1 MLLLLTP
8 VIYFVSFLPDF
19 IDYYPS
25 YKRAGGAQF
34 AAYYNMSEAFSKII
48 FEIFYTSD
56 FVYTELFFRGF
67 LIIGFTKLLGKNA
80 IIPMAAAYA
89 VLHFGKPLGETIG
102 SVFGGYI
109 LGIIALYSRNIWG
122 GVFIHGG
129 VALLME
135 IFAFWQLK

>member
-1 MLLLLTP
+1 MSVEGLYGLRLKAIELRPYWIMLLLLTP

-67 LIIGFTKLLGKNA
+67 LIIGFTNLLGKNV
-80 IIPMAAAYA
+80 IIPM
-89 VLHFGKPLGETIG
+89 V
-102 SVFGGYI
+102 
-109 LGIIALYSRNIWG
+109 R
-122 GVFIHGG
+122 
-129 VALLME
+129 
-135 IFAFWQLK
+135 